1 MRPPW
6 KQQQEKQED
15 ENVREAL
22 KEDNYDVHT
31 EGVMLIFHL
40 VHSSRKHNR
49 KKVLNL

>member
-6 KQQQEKQED
+6 KQQQEKREN

-31 EGVMLIFHL
+31 EWGNVNISLGTQQ
-40 VHSSRKHNR
+40 
-49 KKVLNL
+49 